1 MTPEEI
7 GLEVDGLDFGGID
20 PSVTEPALGGVDIM
34 GALGPVLALVQI
46 VTLAILVVAIV
57 SMWKIFKKA
66 GKPGWAALIPIYN
79 TVVMVKVAK
88 APMWYLVPI
97 LGGIVLG
104 FIPVIG
110 TFIAIAAVVFSF
122 ILNVKLA
129 KAFGKSAGFGIG
141 ITLLPII
148 FLPILAF
155 GKAQYIGAAS
165 APATP
170 APQMPQAPS
179 QVPPE
184 SIPPQVPPVAPIQ

>member
-20 PSVTEPALGGVDIM
+20 PSVTESALGGMDIM
-34 GALGPVLALVQI
+34 GVLGPVLAIVQ
-46 VTLAILVVAIV
+46 VVVLAVLIVAIV

-88 APMWYLVPI
+88 APMWYLIPI

-110 TFIAIAAVVFSF
+110 TFIAIAAIIFSF
-122 ILNVKLA
+122 ILNIKLA
-129 KAFGKSAGFGIG
+129 KAFGKSAGFGVG

-155 GKAQYIGAAS
+155 GKAQYLAAAS
-165 APATP
+165 VPIVPAAPTAPTAPA
-170 APQMPQAPS
+170 APQM
-179 QVPPE
+179 
-184 SIPPQVPPVAPIQ
+184 

>member
-1 MTPEEI
+1 M
-7 GLEVDGLDFGGID
+7 DFGGID
-20 PSVTEPALGGVDIM
+20 PSVAEPALGGMDIM
-34 GALGPVLALVQI
+34 GVLGPVLALVQV
-46 VTLAILVVAIV
+46 VTLVVLIIAIV

-66 GKPGWAALIPIYN
+66 GKPGWAALVPIYN

-110 TFIAIAAVVFSF
+110 IFIAIAAIVFSF
-122 ILNVKLA
+122 ILNIKLA
-129 KAFGKSAGFGIG
+129 KSFGKSAGFGIG

-155 GKAQYIGAAS
+155 GKAQYVGATS
-165 APATP
+165 APAAP
-170 APQMPQAPS
+170 APQM
-179 QVPPE
+179 
-184 SIPPQVPPVAPIQ
+184 PPQVPPVAPIQ